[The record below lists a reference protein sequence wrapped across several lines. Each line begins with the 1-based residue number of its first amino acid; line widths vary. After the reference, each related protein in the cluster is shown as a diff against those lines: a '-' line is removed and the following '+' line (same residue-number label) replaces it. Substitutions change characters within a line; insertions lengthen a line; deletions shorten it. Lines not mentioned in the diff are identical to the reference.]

1 MARIVVIRDRGGERR
16 NSGRSL
22 GNRGSFYLA
31 PVRKRGTSPS
41 FGQVATCVRNI
52 PGWLWIN
59 GQPAEAMIS

>member
-22 GNRGSFYLA
+22 GNRA
-31 PVRKRGTSPS
+31 VRKRGTSPS